1 VGKCVLGTSTSTLSD
16 VMNKKDFRL
25 EVANSKPL
33 MEDIF
38 KQLEIVNETLN
49 NIGED
54 LKTAAEEKYITG
66 EFITQFI
73 GWSNKCFSQAS
84 AAERVRT
91 DLNYRYCDDI
101 KKYSIQKLDERIS
114 ILEKKLEVMESK

>member
-1 VGKCVLGTSTSTLSD
+1 MGKCVLGTSTSTLSN
-16 VMNKKDFRL
+16 VMNKQDFRL
-25 EVANSKPL
+25 DATNSKPL
-33 MEDIF
+33 MDNIL

-54 LKTAAEEKYITG
+54 LKTAAEEKYVKG

-73 GWSNKCFSQAS
+73 GWSNKCFSQAT

-91 DLNYRYCDDI
+91 DLNYRYCDDVR
-101 KKYSIQKLDERIS
+101 KYSIQKLDERIS